1 MEIELRVAGTDDR
14 DLLLSLMRGLYD
26 AEHIAFDEA
35 RAART
40 LDGLL
45 AEPALGGVW
54 MIERESRPVGYAVL
68 TLGYSLEFGGRFA
81 VLDELFVREEHR
93 GTGVGRQALARIE
106 EICRGLGLE
115 AVRLE
120 VERTNRVAQELYR
133 KTGYEA
139 HDRDL
144 MTLWLDRKEKTG
156 PER

>member
-1 MEIELRVAGTDDR
+1 MKIDLRPAGTGDR

-26 AEHIAFDEA
+26 SEHIAFDDA

-45 AEPALGGVW
+45 ADPSLGGIW
-54 MIERESRPVGYAVL
+54 MIERDGRPAGYAVL

-81 VLDELFVREEHR
+81 VLDELFILEEHR
-93 GTGVGRQALARIE
+93 GTGAGRQALGRIE
-106 EICRGLGLE
+106 EIGRGLGLE

-120 VERTNRVAQELYR
+120 VGRTNRVAQELYR
-133 KTGYEA
+133 KVGFEA

-144 MTLWLDRKEKTG
+144 MTLWLDPRRRG
-156 PER
+156 VPEG